1 MYHLHFKIV
10 KVRSF
15 VYVHF
20 VSAPLKGA
28 PQGEI
33 LGLDFVIIL
42 SGLPLVQCSVSVTN
56 CEDNCTLFSVC

>member
-56 CEDNCTLFSVC
+56 CEDNWTLFSVC